1 MTFYDHSL
9 YYIATREEKMIGSA
23 KVTCWDRETP
33 LPLEKL
39 FGINCLT
46 LPICQEGGDIWHV
59 GRFAISQKENTA
71 GILLLKQLLVL
82 VIHPICQ
89 KTDSIMIA
97 ECDSKFVR
105 ILNML
110 GIQTQVLGK
119 GISYL
124 GSETLPIYTTSEWLK
139 VFLDKN
145 EHLISTNIVDLTN
158 HIVEGK
164 SIA

>member
-1 MTFYDHSL
+1 
-9 YYIATREEKMIGSA
+9 MIGSA
-23 KVTCWDRETP
+23 KVTRWDMKTT

-39 FGINCLT
+39 FGINCMN
-46 LPICQEGGDIWHV
+46 LPVCKSGESIWHV
-59 GRFAISQKENTA
+59 GRFAISKKENTS
-71 GILLLKQLLVL
+71 GILLLKKLLVL
-82 VIHPICQ
+82 AIFPICE
-89 KTDSIMIA
+89 KRNSVMIA

-124 GSETLPIYTTSEWLK
+124 GSETLPIYATSDWLK

-145 EHLISTNIVDLTN
+145 EHLVSDIFLDLRFRR
-158 HIVEGK
+158 VPQK
-164 SIA
+164 SISESMV